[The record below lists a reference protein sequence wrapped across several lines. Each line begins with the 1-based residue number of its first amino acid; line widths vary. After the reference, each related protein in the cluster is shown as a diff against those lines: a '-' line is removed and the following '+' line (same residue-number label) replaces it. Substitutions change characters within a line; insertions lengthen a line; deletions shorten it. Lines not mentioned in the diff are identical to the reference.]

1 MVKPHALAPILIA
14 VLFAGCQGGE
24 LSPPIEERSH
34 EISGSAETA
43 IAGDMANRFIEVM
56 GKEKP
61 QPLYLSRTA
70 QPSAEALESA
80 LKLWGY
86 PFVDKGKQAQG
97 KPAAVEVT
105 YGTAVF
111 EDIVL
116 VRLSTPE
123 LTLTRAYRTNATGA
137 QPATPLAI
145 TRHP

>member
-1 MVKPHALAPILIA
+1 MVKAHNAVSILLALL
-14 VLFAGCQGGE
+14 VGGCQVGDP
-24 LSPPIEERSH
+24 SAPIEERSH

-43 IAGDMANRFIEVM
+43 IAGDMANRFVEVM

-61 QPLYLSRTA
+61 QALYLSRTA

-86 PFVDKGKQAQG
+86 PVLRTEKQAQG
-97 KPAAVEVT
+97 KPAAIEVT
-105 YGTAVF
+105 YGTARF

-116 VRLSTPE
+116 IRLSTPT

-137 QPATPLAI
+137 QPATPLAV
-145 TRHP
+145 TRHE